1 MITNLVSEIIFEQIE
16 TPLVKQSS
24 LNGDEEE
31 IQSSGASVD
40 NKRISDLVRSNMERR
55 KTGNLQELAWDSLG
69 LNVKKESLTE
79 E

>member
-1 MITNLVSEIIFEQIE
+1 MITNLDSEIIFEQIE

-40 NKRISDLVRSNMERR
+40 NKRISDLVRSNMEKR
-55 KTGNLQELAWDSLG
+55 KASGHL
-69 LNVKKESLTE
+69 
-79 E
+79 